1 MSVKLKFRVDSK
13 SEQLQSVRN
22 ADGSGYTNKR
32 IGSVKL
38 LPVTGGSSDN
48 EQFYQWKAGRMKW
61 RALFSEKQS
70 PKKQVSVSIAV
81 QKGNN
86 WRDRGT
92 LILRPD

>member
-48 EQFYQWKAGRMKW
+48 EQFYQWKAGRIRYSGCAQEPKD
-61 RALFSEKQS
+61 RRGGALNCGDLYPRLYWYGGAF
-70 PKKQVSVSIAV
+70 
-81 QKGNN
+81 G
-86 WRDRGT
+86 
-92 LILRPD
+92 